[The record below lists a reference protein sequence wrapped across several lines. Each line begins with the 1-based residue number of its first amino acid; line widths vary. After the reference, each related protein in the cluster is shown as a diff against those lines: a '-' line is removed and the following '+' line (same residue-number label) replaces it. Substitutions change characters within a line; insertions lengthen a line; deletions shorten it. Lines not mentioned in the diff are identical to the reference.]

1 MSKKVKVKY
10 NANTTIT
17 VTEEVWDLCEKTS
30 YALLESTAAQGTS
43 AVEKTMRWY
52 ADVYKG
58 GVGEAEARKIMRKS
72 SLFYLSIIQPAF
84 DFIKAEVEKKGVGK
98 RPKKEGND
106 KGQAVYNSDFVD
118 SLCLAFVHAQM
129 KKHPEGFWSQYQAML
144 KKKYGDKDRVL
155 KRLTEKAQNNGYIIR
170 AALKV
175 LEDEKKLPK
184 AAFPK
189 VVK

>member
-1 MSKKVKVKY
+1 MSKKIKVKY
-10 NANTTIT
+10 NANTTIA
-17 VTEEVWDLCEKTS
+17 VTEEAWDLCEKTS

-58 GVGEAEARKIMRKS
+58 GVGETEAKKIMRKS
-72 SLFYLSIIQPAF
+72 SLFYLGILQPTF
-84 DFIKAEVEKKGVGK
+84 DYIKAEVEKKGVGK
-98 RPKKEGND
+98 RPKKQQGE
-106 KGQAVYNSDFVD
+106 KGPAVYDSDFVD
-118 SLCLAFVHAQM
+118 ALCLAFARDQM
-129 KKHPEGFWSQYQAML
+129 KKYPKGFWAEYEAML

-170 AALKV
+170 AALRV
-175 LEDEKKLPK
+175 LEDENKLPK

-189 VVK
+189 MSK